1 MVRLHYFDFP
11 GRGEAIRDAL
21 RLGAVPFEDIRISF
35 PEFQARRATGQL
47 PWDVLPVLELE
58 DGTLISQSNTILRWV
73 GHQAGLTPADPADAL
88 RVEALLDATE
98 DYLARVS
105 VSIRVADE
113 AIRAT
118 LRADLATRWLPEWF
132 GLLERRLAEAG
143 HGWLVGD
150 ALGIADLKVV
160 HVLDKLVNG
169 TLSGLRTDALADF
182 PALAAWRDRVHAER
196 QARLA
201 G

>member
-35 PEFQARRATGQL
+35 PEFQARRAAGQL

-58 DGTLISQSNTILRWV
+58 DGTLVSQSNTILRWAGV
-73 GHQAGLTPADPADAL
+73 RAGLTPADPGYAL
-88 RVEALLDATE
+88 RVDALLDSTE
-98 DYLARVS
+98 DYMGRVS

-113 AIRAT
+113 AVRAG
-118 LRADLATRWLPEWF
+118 LRVELATRWLPEWF

-150 ALGIADLKVV
+150 ALGIADLKVL
-160 HVLDKLVNG
+160 HFIDKLVNG
-169 TLSGLRTDALADF
+169 SLSGLRPDALSDF

-196 QARLA
+196 RARLP